1 MKIGIVGLPYVGKT
15 SIFNALTQS
24 NAETGTYIAQ
34 KRTNMSSV
42 KVPDERLTALAEI
55 FEPKK
60 LTPTAIDY
68 IDVEGVSKG
77 ELESKSELESGFI
90 AELRE
95 VDALAHVVRIF
106 EDEFVPHV
114 DGSVNPKR
122 DIETINLELA
132 FADLQIIEKR
142 RGRINSELR
151 VKKAPE
157 LEHELAVLERCKEAL
172 EENIPLREIEISPE
186 DEKAIRGY
194 GFLTQKPTLLI
205 CNIGEEQLER
215 AEEIRT
221 DFVEYGLKSKTEVI
235 TLSAKLEMEI
245 AQLDE
250 EDAQIF
256 LAEMGVGESALT
268 RFIQTSYHLLQLI
281 VFFTGNPNEV
291 RGGMLRRGQTAIEAA
306 GAIHTD
312 FAQGFIRAET
322 IHWKDLVNCGGLG
335 QAREKGLLRLEGK
348 DYVVQDGDVLTIRFS
363 L

>member
-24 NAETGTYIAQ
+24 NAETGAYIAQ
-34 KRTNMSSV
+34 KRTNISSV

-60 LTPTAIDY
+60 LTPVAIDY
-68 IDVEGVSKG
+68 VDVAGVSKG
-77 ELESKSELESGFI
+77 ELQAKGELESGFI

-95 VDALAHVVRIF
+95 VDALAHVVRVF
-106 EDEFVPHV
+106 EDESVPHV
-114 DGSVNPKR
+114 DGGVNPRR
-122 DIETINLELA
+122 DIETIELELA

-142 RGRINSELR
+142 RDRINSELR
-151 VKKAPE
+151 VKKVPE
-157 LEHELAVLERCKEAL
+157 LEHELAVLERCKAAL
-172 EENIPLREIEISPE
+172 EGNIPLREIEIAPQ

-205 CNIGEEQLER
+205 CNISEEQLDR
-215 AEEIRT
+215 AEEIRA
-221 DFVEYGLKSKTEVI
+221 DFAEYGEKPKTEVV

-245 AQLDE
+245 AQLDA

-256 LAEMGVGESALT
+256 LTEMGVGESALT
-268 RFIQTSYHLLQLI
+268 RFIQTSCHLLELI

-291 RGGMLRRGQTAIEAA
+291 RAGMLRRGQTAVEAA

-322 IHWKDLVNCGGLG
+322 IHWEDLVNCGGLG
-335 QAREKGLLRLEGK
+335 QAREQGRLRLEGK
-348 DYVVQDGDVLTIRFS
+348 DYVVQDGDVLTIRFNI
-363 L
+363 